1 MKELKCP
8 KCGSV
13 FSVDEADYSL
23 ILQQVK
29 TAEFNAEVDRRLSE
43 LLKNEETKTEMA
55 LVKVR
60 SEASDS
66 LKKKDLE
73 IADLKS
79 AVEKKN
85 EELRLA
91 LLKKEKEG
99 LEVVAEKNA
108 EITKLKAAVEKN
120 AEEVKLALLE
130 KEKADLQVVA
140 GKDVEIA
147 ALKAEIAKK
156 DGETKA
162 KLAEKAVEEQA
173 LVMRKDAEISKIK
186 SEFEAQLKSA
196 NEQIAFY
203 KDMKA
208 KMSTKMVGE
217 TLEAHCSTLYD
228 QFMRFAL
235 PQATFEKDNEVVGG
249 TKGDFVFR
257 DYALDGT
264 EYVSIMF
271 EMKNE
276 ADATVTKH
284 KNEDFFKKLDEDRRK
299 KNCEYAV
306 LVSML
311 EPESE
316 IYNAGIVSVA
326 KGYEKMYV
334 VRPQCFVPIITL
346 LVQASRKA
354 MAYKCE
360 VAEMRRQSI
369 DVSNFEDKLLDF
381 QQKFGNNC
389 RLAKEKFDKAIA
401 EIDKSIKALE
411 ATKQA
416 LLSSENQLRLA
427 NDKVDDLTI
436 RKLTHGNKTMQ
447 AKFAEAKVSR
457 RVAEPGE
464 KIES

>member
-1 MKELKCP
+1 MMKELKCP
-8 KCGSV
+8 KCNSV
-13 FSVDEADYSL
+13 FSVDEADYSF

-43 LLKNEETKTEMA
+43 LLKNEETKAEMA

-66 LKKKDLE
+66 LKKKDIE

-108 EITKLKAAVEKN
+108 EIAT
-120 AEEVKLALLE
+120 
-130 KEKADLQVVA
+130 
-140 GKDVEIA
+140 
-147 ALKAEIAKK
+147 LKAEIAKK

-162 KLAEKAVEEQA
+162 KLAEKALEEQA

-257 DYALDGT
+257 DYAQDGT

-276 ADATVTKH
+276 ADATATKH

-334 VRPQCFVPIITL
+334 VRPQCFLPIITL

-354 MAYKCE
+354 MEYKCE

-381 QQKFGNNC
+381 QQKFGYNC
-389 RLAKEKFDKAIA
+389 RLAKEKFDKAIV

-447 AKFAEAKVSR
+447 AKFVEAKVSR
-457 RVAEPGE
+457 RGAEPSE
-464 KIES
+464 KIEA

>member
-8 KCGSV
+8 KCNSV
-13 FSVDEADYSL
+13 FSVDEADYSF

-29 TAEFNAEVDRRLSE
+29 TAEFNAEVDRRLGE
-43 LLKNEETKTEMA
+43 LLKNEETKTAMA

-60 SEASDS
+60 SEAADA
-66 LKKKDLE
+66 LKEKEFE
-73 IADLKS
+73 IATLKT
-79 AVEKKN
+79 AVEKKD
-85 EELRLA
+85 EALGLA
-91 LLKKEKEG
+91 ILEKEKQG
-99 LEVVAEKNA
+99 LEVVAKKDA
-108 EITKLKAAVEKN
+108 EIARLK
-120 AEEVKLALLE
+120 EEL
-130 KEKADLQVVA
+130 
-140 GKDVEIA
+140 
-147 ALKAEIAKK
+147 AKK
-156 DGETKA
+156 DGEAKA

-173 LVMRKDAEISKIK
+173 LVSRKDAEMSRLK

-208 KMSTKMVGE
+208 KMSTKMIGE
-217 TLEAHCSTLYD
+217 TLEVHCSTLYE

-235 PQATFEKDNEVVGG
+235 PQATFEKDNDVIGG

-257 DYALDGT
+257 DYAPDGT

-276 ADATVTKH
+276 ADATATKH

-299 KNCEYAV
+299 KKCEYAV

-334 VRPQCFVPIITL
+334 VRPQCFIPIITL

-354 MAYKCE
+354 MEYKCE

-381 QQKFGNNC
+381 QQKFGYNC
-389 RLAKEKFDKAIA
+389 RLAKEKFDKAIV

-457 RVAEPGE
+457 RGVEPSE
-464 KIES
+464 KI

>member
-13 FSVDEADYSL
+13 FSVDEADYSF

-29 TAEFNAEVDRRLSE
+29 TAEFNAEVDRRLGE
-43 LLKNEETKTEMA
+43 LLKNEETKTAMA

-60 SEASDS
+60 SEAADA
-66 LKKKDLE
+66 LKEKEFE
-73 IADLKS
+73 IATLKT
-79 AVEKKN
+79 AVEKKD
-85 EELRLA
+85 EALGLA
-91 LLKKEKEG
+91 ILEKEKQG
-99 LEVVAEKNA
+99 LEVVAKKDA
-108 EITKLKAAVEKN
+108 EIARLK
-120 AEEVKLALLE
+120 EEL
-130 KEKADLQVVA
+130 
-140 GKDVEIA
+140 
-147 ALKAEIAKK
+147 AKK
-156 DGETKA
+156 DGEAKA

-173 LVMRKDAEISKIK
+173 LVSRKDAEMSRLK

-208 KMSTKMVGE
+208 KMSTKMIGE
-217 TLEAHCSTLYD
+217 TLEVHCSTLYE

-235 PQATFEKDNEVVGG
+235 PQATFEKDNDVIGG

-257 DYALDGT
+257 DYAPDGT

-276 ADATVTKH
+276 ADATATKH

-299 KNCEYAV
+299 KKCEYAV

-334 VRPQCFVPIITL
+334 VRPQCFIPIITL

-354 MAYKCE
+354 MEYKCE

-381 QQKFGNNC
+381 QQKFGYNC
-389 RLAKEKFDKAIA
+389 RLAKEKFDKAIV

-457 RVAEPGE
+457 RGVEPSE
-464 KIES
+464 KI

>member
-1 MKELKCP
+1 MDEFGIIIKKGDVRIMKELKCP
-8 KCGSV
+8 KCGNV
-13 FSVDEADYSL
+13 FSVDEADYSF

-29 TAEFNAEVDRRLSE
+29 TAEFNEEVDRRLSE
-43 LLKNEETKTEMA
+43 LLKNEATKSEMV
-55 LVKVR
+55 LEKMR
-60 SEASDS
+60 SEAADS
-66 LKKKDLE
+66 LRKKELE
-73 IADLKS
+73 IAKLK
-79 AVEKKN
+79 AEVEKKD
-85 EELRLA
+85 EEINLA
-91 LLKKEKEG
+91 LLKKDKEG
-99 LEVVAEKNA
+99 LEVVSEKDA
-108 EITKLKAAVEKN
+108 
-120 AEEVKLALLE
+120 
-130 KEKADLQVVA
+130 
-140 GKDVEIA
+140 EIA
-147 ALKAEIAKK
+147 ALKAEIVKK

-173 LVMRKDAEISKIK
+173 LVMSKDAEISKIK
-186 SEFEAQLKSA
+186 SDYEAQLRSA

-217 TLEAHCSTLYD
+217 TLEAHCLTQYE

-235 PQATFEKDNEVVGG
+235 PQATFEKDNEVTGG
-249 TKGDFVFR
+249 TKGDFIFR
-257 DYALDGT
+257 DYAPDGT

-276 ADATVTKH
+276 LDTTATKH

-311 EPESE
+311 EPENE
-316 IYNAGIVSVA
+316 IYNAGIVSVV

-334 VRPQCFVPIITL
+334 VRPQCFLPIITL

-354 MAYKCE
+354 MEYKCE

-369 DVSNFEDKLLDF
+369 DVSDFEDKLVDF

-416 LLSSENQLRLA
+416 LLGSENNLRLA
-427 NDKVDDLTI
+427 NDKVENLTI
-436 RKLTHGNKTMQ
+436 RKLTYENKTMQ
-447 AKFAEAKVSR
+447 AKFAEAKANR
-457 RVAEPGE
+457 ARG
-464 KIES
+464 

>member
-13 FSVDEADYSL
+13 FSVDEADYSF

-29 TAEFNAEVDRRLSE
+29 TAEFNAEVDRRLEE
-43 LLKNEETKTEMA
+43 LLKNEEMKTEMA

-60 SEASDS
+60 SEAADA
-66 LKKKDLE
+66 LKEKELE
-73 IADLKS
+73 IATLKT
-79 AVEKKN
+79 AVEKKD
-85 EELRLA
+85 EALGLA
-91 LLKKEKEG
+91 ILEKEKQG
-99 LEVVAEKNA
+99 LEVVAKKDA
-108 EITKLKAAVEKN
+108 EIARLK
-120 AEEVKLALLE
+120 EEL
-130 KEKADLQVVA
+130 
-140 GKDVEIA
+140 
-147 ALKAEIAKK
+147 AKK
-156 DGETKA
+156 DGEAKA

-173 LVMRKDAEISKIK
+173 LVSHKDAEMSKLK

-208 KMSTKMVGE
+208 KMSTKMIGE
-217 TLEAHCSTLYD
+217 TLEVHCSTLYE

-235 PQATFEKDNEVVGG
+235 PQATFEKDNDVIGG

-257 DYALDGT
+257 DYAPDGT

-276 ADATVTKH
+276 ADATATKH

-311 EPESE
+311 EPDSE

-334 VRPQCFVPIITL
+334 VRPQCFIPIITL

-354 MAYKCE
+354 MEYKCE

-381 QQKFGNNC
+381 QKGFGYNC

-411 ATKQA
+411 ATKQM
-416 LLSSENQLRLA
+416 LLGSENQLRLA
-427 NDKVDDLTI
+427 NEKVEGLTI
-436 RKLTHGNKTMQ
+436 RKLTKDNQTMQ

-457 RVAEPGE
+457 RGTEPGE
-464 KIES
+464 KIEA

>member
-8 KCGSV
+8 NCTSV
-13 FSVDEADYSL
+13 FSVDEADYSF

-29 TAEFNAEVDRRLSE
+29 TAEFYAEVDRRLSE
-43 LLKNEETKTEMA
+43 LLKNEETKAEMA

-66 LKKKDLE
+66 LKKKDIE

-108 EITKLKAAVEKN
+108 EI
-120 AEEVKLALLE
+120 
-130 KEKADLQVVA
+130 
-140 GKDVEIA
+140 A

-162 KLAEKAVEEQA
+162 KLAEKALEEQA

-196 NEQIAFY
+196 NEQVAFY

-217 TLEAHCSTLYD
+217 TLEAHCLTLYD

-257 DYALDGT
+257 DYAQDGT

-276 ADATVTKH
+276 ADATATKH

-334 VRPQCFVPIITL
+334 VRPQCFLPIITL

-354 MAYKCE
+354 MEYKCE
-360 VAEMRRQSI
+360 VAEMRR
-369 DVSNFEDKLLDF
+369 
-381 QQKFGNNC
+381 
-389 RLAKEKFDKAIA
+389 
-401 EIDKSIKALE
+401 
-411 ATKQA
+411 
-416 LLSSENQLRLA
+416 
-427 NDKVDDLTI
+427 
-436 RKLTHGNKTMQ
+436 
-447 AKFAEAKVSR
+447 
-457 RVAEPGE
+457 
-464 KIES
+464 